1 MNQGALILRAMKKTP
16 YFTISLFL
24 IALFW
29 LSPAWAAIQLESTDQ
44 PASELFALILGG
56 AGIFLVGI
64 HFAGDYLQQMTSGT
78 VRSIVT
84 RVARNR
90 VGMFLWGLFLGF
102 FTQSGKA
109 SAFILSD
116 FVQAGLM
123 KPRQA
128 APMVYWGNAGSSLIA
143 FVSMLSVKIF
153 ALLLLGVT
161 AFGLTFHYPKKLVQ
175 GYGAMFGL
183 GMIMFGLFLVKNGA
197 AGFAAMEEVSNLVE
211 FIHGAYLL
219 CFIAGLVLTLVV
231 QSNIA
236 IMLITIAMA
245 TAGLFGLEEAAMCI
259 FGAQAGTGVLT
270 WIFSSHSKGSAR
282 QVVIS
287 QIAFDSIATVVF
299 VALFYLE
306 HWLGLPLLLS
316 AARSV
321 SDALSGQAIFVAL
334 AFQFGAAGLLVLIRD
349 PVFDRIEKQ
358 FPPTATEVLSETQYL
373 HKNAGDSPESGLLL
387 VEREQ
392 IRLLERLPLY
402 IDAVREE
409 SAGKRETPATY
420 HAAFV
425 EISGKIHATLSEI
438 SRLGLNASSS
448 DELIR
453 VTKMQEQLRRFEDM
467 VFQLASEMSRSD
479 ISPRARELGNVIMES
494 ADFIMLTAID
504 AIQSREEGEIDT
516 LETLTQDR
524 SGLMTKMRHNYFNS
538 EKELSDADRDFVLD
552 ITILFE
558 NVVHTLARYGV
569 LLKA

>member
-1 MNQGALILRAMKKTP
+1 MKKVQYRTV
-16 YFTISLFL
+16 FTFL
-24 IALFW
+24 VTLLW
-29 LSPAWAAIQLESTDQ
+29 LSPAWAAIKLESTEQ

-84 RVARNR
+84 RVAKNR

-161 AFGLTFHYPKKLVQ
+161 AFGLTFHYPKRLVQ

-236 IMLITIAMA
+236 IMLIIIAMA
-245 TAGLFGLEEAAMCI
+245 TAGLFGLEEAAMGI
-259 FGAQAGTGVLT
+259 FGAQAGTGILT

-287 QIAFDSIATVVF
+287 QIAFDAIATVVF

-373 HKNAGDSPESGLLL
+373 HKNAADSPETGLLL

-392 IRLLERLPLY
+392 GHLLERLPQH
-402 IDAVREE
+402 RW
-409 SAGKRETPATY
+409 G
-420 HAAFV
+420 AASLRSLPV
-425 EISGKIHATLSEI
+425 T
-438 SRLGLNASSS
+438 LNA
-448 DELIR
+448 
-453 VTKMQEQLRRFEDM
+453 
-467 VFQLASEMSRSD
+467 
-479 ISPRARELGNVIMES
+479 NS
-494 ADFIMLTAID
+494 AV
-504 AIQSREEGEIDT
+504 DT
-516 LETLTQDR
+516 GQ
-524 SGLMTKMRHNYFNS
+524 SGLERRGTP
-538 EKELSDADRDFVLD
+538 
-552 ITILFE
+552 
-558 NVVHTLARYGV
+558 
-569 LLKA
+569 KAAGQHSLEINNR

>member
-1 MNQGALILRAMKKTP
+1 MKRAFYPAITA
-16 YFTISLFL
+16 
-24 IALFW
+24 IALS
-29 LSPAWAAIQLESTDQ
+29 LLVLPSAWGAITLESTDQ

-78 VRSIVT
+78 VREIVT

-109 SAFILSD
+109 TAFILSD

-161 AFGLTFHYPKKLVQ
+161 AFGLTFHYPKRLVQ

-183 GMIMFGLFLVKNGA
+183 GMIIFGLFLVKNGA
-197 AGFAAMEEVSNLVE
+197 AGFAAMDEVSSLVQ
-211 FIHGAYLL
+211 FIHGNYLL
-219 CFIAGLVLTLVV
+219 CFLAGLVLTLVV

-236 IMLITIAMA
+236 IMLIGIAMA
-245 TAGLFGLEEAAMCI
+245 TAGLFGLEETAMVI
-259 FGAQAGTGVLT
+259 FGAQAGTGILT

-282 QVVIS
+282 EVVIT
-287 QIAFDSIATVVF
+287 QISFDIVATAVF
-299 VALFYLE
+299 VVLFYLE
-306 HWLGLPLLLS
+306 HWLGLPLLMA
-316 AARSV
+316 AARMV
-321 SDALSGQAIFVAL
+321 SESISGQAIFVAL
-334 AFQFGAAGLLVLIRD
+334 AFQFAAAGLLVMLRN
-349 PVFDRIEKQ
+349 PVFNYIEAR
-358 FPPTATEVLSETQYL
+358 FPPSATEVLSETRFL
-373 HKNAGDSPESGLLL
+373 HKNAGDSPETGLLL
-387 VEREQ
+387 VEKEQ
-392 IRLLERLPLY
+392 GRLLERLPLY
-402 IDAVREE
+402 IDALREE
-409 SAGKRETPATY
+409 SAGKKESPSTY

-425 EISGKIHATLSEI
+425 EISRKINETLSEI
-438 SRLGLNASSS
+438 SRLGLNTASS

-453 VTKMQEQLRRFEDM
+453 VTKMQEQLLRFEDI
-467 VFQLASEMSRSD
+467 VFQLTTQMTRQD
-479 ISPRARELGNVIMES
+479 ISTKARELGNVIMES

-504 AIQSREEGEIDT
+504 AIESREEGEIDT

-524 SGLMTKMRHNYFNS
+524 SALMTKMRHNYFNS
-538 EKELSDADRDFVLD
+538 EQDLSDADRNFVLD
-552 ITILFE
+552 VTILFE
-558 NVVHTLARYGV
+558 NVVQTLARYGT
-569 LLKA
+569 LLKT

>member
-1 MNQGALILRAMKKTP
+1 MKRAFYPAITA
-16 YFTISLFL
+16 
-24 IALFW
+24 IALS
-29 LSPAWAAIQLESTDQ
+29 LLVLPSAWGAITLESTDQ

-78 VRSIVT
+78 VREIVT

-109 SAFILSD
+109 TAFILSD

-161 AFGLTFHYPKKLVQ
+161 AFGLTFHYPKRLVQ

-183 GMIMFGLFLVKNGA
+183 GMIIFGLFLVKNGA
-197 AGFAAMEEVSNLVE
+197 AGFAAMDEVSSLVQ
-211 FIHGAYLL
+211 FIHGNYLL
-219 CFIAGLVLTLVV
+219 CFLAGLVLTLVV

-236 IMLITIAMA
+236 IMLIGIAMA
-245 TAGLFGLEEAAMCI
+245 TAGLFGLEETAMVI
-259 FGAQAGTGVLT
+259 FGAQAGTGILT

-282 QVVIS
+282 EVVIT
-287 QIAFDSIATVVF
+287 QISFDIVATAVF
-299 VALFYLE
+299 VVLFYLE
-306 HWLGLPLLLS
+306 HWLGLPLLMA
-316 AARSV
+316 AARMV
-321 SDALSGQAIFVAL
+321 SESISGQAIFVAL
-334 AFQFGAAGLLVLIRD
+334 AFQFAAAGLLVVLRN
-349 PVFDRIEKQ
+349 PVFNYIEAR
-358 FPPTATEVLSETQYL
+358 FPPSATEVLSETRFL
-373 HKNAGDSPESGLLL
+373 HKNAGDSPETGLLL
-387 VEREQ
+387 VEKEQ
-392 IRLLERLPLY
+392 GRLLERLPLY
-402 IDAVREE
+402 IDALREE
-409 SAGKRETPATY
+409 SAGKKESPSTY

-425 EISGKIHATLSEI
+425 EISRKINETLSEI
-438 SRLGLNASSS
+438 SRLGLNTASS

-453 VTKMQEQLRRFEDM
+453 VTKMQEQLLRFEDI
-467 VFQLASEMSRSD
+467 VFQLTTQMARQD
-479 ISPRARELGNVIMES
+479 ISTKARELGNVIMES

-504 AIQSREEGEIDT
+504 AIESREEGEIDT

-524 SGLMTKMRHNYFNS
+524 SALMTKMRHNYFNS
-538 EKELSDADRDFVLD
+538 EQDLSDADRNFVLD
-552 ITILFE
+552 VTILF
-558 NVVHTLARYGV
+558 
-569 LLKA
+569 

>member
-1 MNQGALILRAMKKTP
+1 MKRAFYPAITA
-16 YFTISLFL
+16 
-24 IALFW
+24 IALS
-29 LSPAWAAIQLESTDQ
+29 LLVLPSAWGAITLESTDQ

-78 VRSIVT
+78 VREIVT

-109 SAFILSD
+109 TAFILSD

-161 AFGLTFHYPKKLVQ
+161 AFGLTFHYPKRLVQ

-183 GMIMFGLFLVKNGA
+183 GMIIFGLFLVKNGA
-197 AGFAAMEEVSNLVE
+197 AGFAAMDEVSSLVQ
-211 FIHGAYLL
+211 FIHGNYLL
-219 CFIAGLVLTLVV
+219 CFLAGLVLTLVV

-236 IMLITIAMA
+236 IMLIGIAMA
-245 TAGLFGLEEAAMCI
+245 TAGLFGLEETAMVI
-259 FGAQAGTGVLT
+259 FGAQAGTGILT

-282 QVVIS
+282 EVVIT
-287 QIAFDSIATVVF
+287 QISFDIIATVVF
-299 VALFYLE
+299 VVLFYLE
-306 HWLGLPLLLS
+306 HWLGLPLLMTT
-316 AARSV
+316 ARLVSESV
-321 SDALSGQAIFVAL
+321 SGQAIFVAL
-334 AFQFGAAGLLVLIRD
+334 AFQFVSAGLLVVLRN
-349 PVFDRIEKQ
+349 PVFNYIEAR
-358 FPPTATEVLSETQYL
+358 FPPSATEVLSETRFL
-373 HKNAGDSPESGLLL
+373 HKNAGDSPETGLLL
-387 VEREQ
+387 VEKEQ
-392 IRLLERLPLY
+392 GRLLERLPLY
-402 IDAVREE
+402 IDALREE
-409 SAGKRETPATY
+409 SAGKKESPSTY

-425 EISGKIHATLSEI
+425 EISRKINETLSEI
-438 SRLGLNASSS
+438 SRLGLNTASS

-453 VTKMQEQLRRFEDM
+453 VTKMQEQLLRFEDI
-467 VFQLASEMSRSD
+467 VFQLTTQMARQD
-479 ISPRARELGNVIMES
+479 ISTKARELGNVIMES

-504 AIQSREEGEIDT
+504 AIESREEGEIDT

-524 SGLMTKMRHNYFNS
+524 SALMTKMRHNYFNS
-538 EKELSDADRDFVLD
+538 EQDLSDADRNFVLD
-552 ITILFE
+552 VTILFE
-558 NVVHTLARYGV
+558 NVVQTLARYGT
-569 LLKA
+569 LLKT

>member
-1 MNQGALILRAMKKTP
+1 MKKMSYRP
-16 YFTISLFL
+16 ICLVLISIL
-24 IALFW
+24 W
-29 LSPAWAAIQLESTDQ
+29 LSPAWAAIKLESTDQ
-44 PASELFALILGG
+44 PASELFALIFGG

-78 VRSIVT
+78 VRNIVT

-116 FVQAGLM
+116 FVHAGLM

-161 AFGLTFHYPKKLVQ
+161 AFGLTFHYPKKLIH

-197 AGFAAMEEVSNLVE
+197 AGFAAMEEVSMLVE
-211 FIHGAYLL
+211 FIHGAYIL
-219 CFIAGLVLTLVV
+219 CFFAGLVLTLVV

-287 QIAFDSIATVVF
+287 QIAFDFMATIVF

-306 HWLGLPLLLS
+306 HWLGLPLVLGT
-316 AARSV
+316 ARFI
-321 SDALSGQAIFVAL
+321 SDAVSGQAIFVAL

-349 PVFDRIEKQ
+349 PVFDWIEDH
-358 FPPTATEVLSETQYL
+358 FPPTATELLSETQYL
-373 HKNAGDSPESGLLL
+373 HKNAADSPETGLLL

-392 IRLLERLPLY
+392 ERLLERLPHY
-402 IDAVREE
+402 IDAVREDSNNE
-409 SAGKRETPATY
+409 YEPPSTY

-425 EISGKIHATLSEI
+425 EISGKINGTLSEI
-438 SRLGLNASSS
+438 SRLSLNTSSS
-448 DELIR
+448 EDLIR
-453 VTKMQEQLRRFEDM
+453 ITKMQEQLRRFEDM
-467 VFQLASEMSRSD
+467 IFQLATQMGRSD
-479 ISPRARELGNVIMES
+479 ISMGAKELGLVIMES

-504 AIQSREEGEIDT
+504 AIQSREAGEIDT

-524 SGLMTKMRHNYFNS
+524 SELMTKMRQNYFGN
-538 EKELSDADRDFVLD
+538 EKELSEADRNFVLD
-552 ITILFE
+552 VTILYE
-558 NVVHTLARYGV
+558 NVIQVLARYGV
-569 LLKA
+569 LLKS

>member
-1 MNQGALILRAMKKTP
+1 MKNILVTAAVALAAAFYPQVL
-16 YFTISLFL
+16 L
-24 IALFW
+24 
-29 LSPAWAAIQLESTDQ
+29 AAIELESTNQ
-44 PASELFALILGG
+44 PPSELFALIFGG

-78 VRSIVT
+78 VREILT

-116 FVQAGLM
+116 FVQAGLI

-161 AFGLTFHYPKKLVQ
+161 AFGLTFHYPKKLVH

-197 AGFAAMEEVSNLVE
+197 AGFAAMEEVSTLVE

-219 CFIAGLVLTLVV
+219 CFIAGLGLTLVV

-245 TAGLFGLEEAAMCI
+245 SAGLFGLEEAAMAI
-259 FGAQAGTGVLT
+259 FGAQAGTGILT
-270 WIFSSHSKGSAR
+270 WIFSSHSKGTAR

-287 QIAFDSIATVVF
+287 QIAFDSIATVMF
-299 VALFYLE
+299 VTLFYLE

-316 AARSV
+316 AARSISEAV
-321 SDALSGQAIFVAL
+321 SGQAIFVAL
-334 AFQFGAAGLLVLIRD
+334 AFQFGAAALLVMLRN
-349 PVFDRIEKQ
+349 PVF
-358 FPPTATEVLSETQYL
+358 V
-373 HKNAGDSPESGLLL
+373 
-387 VEREQ
+387 
-392 IRLLERLPLY
+392 Y

-409 SAGKRETPATY
+409 PGAKCEAPSTY

-425 EISGKIHATLSEI
+425 EISGRINTTLSEI
-438 SRLGLNASSS
+438 SRQGLNTASS

-453 VTKMQEQLRRFEDM
+453 VTKMQEQLRRFEDI
-467 VFQLASEMSRSD
+467 VFQLAAQMSRKD
-479 ISPRARELGNVIMES
+479 ISARARELGNVIMES

-504 AIQSREEGEIDT
+504 AINSREEGEIDT
-516 LETLTQDR
+516 LEILTQDR
-524 SGLMTKMRHNYFNS
+524 SALMTKMRHNYFNS
-538 EKELSDADRDFVLD
+538 ESELSDADRNFVLD
-552 ITILFE
+552 VTILFE
-558 NVVHTLARYGV
+558 NVVQILARYGV
-569 LLKA
+569 LLKS

>member
-1 MNQGALILRAMKKTP
+1 MKRAFYPAITA
-16 YFTISLFL
+16 
-24 IALFW
+24 IALS
-29 LSPAWAAIQLESTDQ
+29 LLVLPSAWGAITLESTDQ

-78 VRSIVT
+78 VREIVT

-109 SAFILSD
+109 TAFILSD

-161 AFGLTFHYPKKLVQ
+161 AFGLTFHYPKRLVQ

-183 GMIMFGLFLVKNGA
+183 GMIIFGLFLVKNGA
-197 AGFAAMEEVSNLVE
+197 AGFAAMDEVSSLVQ
-211 FIHGAYLL
+211 FIHGNYLL
-219 CFIAGLVLTLVV
+219 CFLAGLVLTLVV

-236 IMLITIAMA
+236 IMLIGIAMA
-245 TAGLFGLEEAAMCI
+245 TAGLFGLEETAMVI
-259 FGAQAGTGVLT
+259 FGAQAGTGILT

-282 QVVIS
+282 EVVIT
-287 QIAFDSIATVVF
+287 QISFDIVATAVF
-299 VALFYLE
+299 VVLFYLE
-306 HWLGLPLLLS
+306 HWLGLPLLMA
-316 AARSV
+316 AARMV
-321 SDALSGQAIFVAL
+321 SESISGQAIFVAL
-334 AFQFGAAGLLVLIRD
+334 AFQFAAAGLLVVLRN
-349 PVFDRIEKQ
+349 PVFNYIEAR
-358 FPPTATEVLSETQYL
+358 FPPSATEVLSETRFL
-373 HKNAGDSPESGLLL
+373 HKNAGDSPETGLLL
-387 VEREQ
+387 VEKEQ
-392 IRLLERLPLY
+392 GRLLERLPLY
-402 IDAVREE
+402 IDALREE
-409 SAGKRETPATY
+409 SAGKKESPSTY

-425 EISGKIHATLSEI
+425 EISRKINETLSEI
-438 SRLGLNASSS
+438 SRLGLNTASS

-453 VTKMQEQLRRFEDM
+453 VTKMQEQLLRFEDI
-467 VFQLASEMSRSD
+467 VFQLTTQMARQD
-479 ISPRARELGNVIMES
+479 ISTKARELGNVIMES

-504 AIQSREEGEIDT
+504 AIESREEGEIDT

-524 SGLMTKMRHNYFNS
+524 SALMTKMRHNYFNS
-538 EKELSDADRDFVLD
+538 EQDLSDADRNFVLD
-552 ITILFE
+552 VTILFE
-558 NVVHTLARYGV
+558 NVVQTLARYGT
-569 LLKA
+569 LLKT